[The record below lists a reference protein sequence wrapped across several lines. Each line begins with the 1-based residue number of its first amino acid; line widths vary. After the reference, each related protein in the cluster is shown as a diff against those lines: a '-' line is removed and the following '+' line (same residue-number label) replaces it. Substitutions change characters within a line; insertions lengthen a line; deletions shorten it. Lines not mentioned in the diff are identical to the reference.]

1 MVARLWPPRAL
12 RAGRHGHGRQ
22 WKHLRRSSRRRQ
34 TRWALR
40 RHATEGKD
48 RLAAGCP
55 GRHAG
60 FNLGRGGCNQG
71 ESRGGIWGPV
81 TSKAK
86 RDGAERGASWI
97 GVSLTWD
104 AICKVPRW
112 KTLML
117 LPPPKGDPLHYPTA
131 LASAGSCQVATPQKN
146 STARAQIAGSCQ
158 SAQSCGSRSVDWS
171 LEQPGGLNFPK

>member
-117 LPPPKGDPLHYPTA
+117 LPPPQGGSPPLPHCIGVGRLLPGRYSTEEFYGEGTDRRQLSVSAKLRVA
-131 LASAGSCQVATPQKN
+131 L
-146 STARAQIAGSCQ
+146 
-158 SAQSCGSRSVDWS
+158 
-171 LEQPGGLNFPK
+171 GGLVP